1 MKGRRMS
8 NRVGS
13 FGEVKQNEHR
23 KVSTGSDNQEVS
35 YDPTNIVSLQLL
47 VIEGDS
53 EVNRSLNFCLLLKET
68 DLGRSLLC
76 LQADVRTNQCR

>member
-1 MKGRRMS
+1 MKGKRMS
-8 NRVGS
+8 NRVGG

-23 KVSTGSDNQEVS
+23 KARTGSDNQEVS

-76 LQADVRTNQCR
+76 LQADVRTSQCR